1 MKIKNAHASTF
12 NCKPKAFNKDPILST
27 LGLLLLD
34 NIIYI
39 CMLPIY
45 MSFFRDFCL
54 PPLAIMAS
62 FKIAIIAHY
71 YDPRNTALT
80 LH

>member
-27 LGLLLLD
+27 LGLPLLD

-39 CMLPIY
+39 CMYVAYLY
-45 MSFFRDFCL
+45 EL
-54 PPLAIMAS
+54 L
-62 FKIAIIAHY
+62 
-71 YDPRNTALT
+71 
-80 LH
+80 